1 MKVSFLEQSD
11 LFCEE
16 NPLKLTNWSVVKFG
30 SSQDCCAF
38 HSETVI
44 FFKLIFILLFYSFKH
59 GLAATGVICLMNEHW
74 NFKKTMCVL
83 IWYLIFFAAPRAQW
97 VLRVLCV
104 CASLCMGFFFFFLNQ
119 CVVKNKT
126 NPPPINKLCLST
138 VILFDQNKRK
148 KKTIELTWLEMDW
161 LKDQNSSVH
170 YIKERLQLVQS

>member
-1 MKVSFLEQSD
+1 M
-11 LFCEE
+11 
-16 NPLKLTNWSVVKFG
+16 KFG

-44 FFKLIFILLFYSFKH
+44 FWKCIFVLPFYCFKH
-59 GLAATGVICLMNEHW
+59 GLAATGVIWLMDEQVLKLEKRAFWFDIWFSLPLHVHSGY
-74 NFKKTMCVL
+74 CVS
-83 IWYLIFFAAPRAQW
+83 
-97 VLRVLCV
+97 CV

-148 KKTIELTWLEMDW
+148 RSIELTWSEMDW
-161 LKDQNSSVH
+161 LKDQNSSIH
-170 YIKERLQLVQS
+170 YIKECLQLVQS